1 MNHPPPT
8 TDPGLEA
15 PLVSVIIPTHNR
27 AHLLP
32 TALES
37 CLAQTHR
44 AIEIIVVD
52 DGSTDD
58 TPAVMERHAA
68 PEIRYL
74 RTENRGAQAARNTG
88 IAASHGAYI
97 KFLDSDD
104 ALMPDAL
111 EIQVARH
118 AALGADPRA
127 IVTGDFLR
135 TDATMRKAT
144 LKRPRKPI
152 RQAGEYDLGMVFIN
166 NPMTSCPLYPRQAV
180 TGIGGFD
187 TSVPIQQD
195 FDFAVRIAL
204 AGYRYLYFPDVI
216 YRWRVHRLSPRVSQ
230 THPHTAAAH
239 VELIERH
246 ARMMAEA
253 YPEAPPPGAE
263 LALCKKAATTAF
275 RVAYAGFMPEAR
287 QLAAFARKVKRP
299 LGLYLEFEMAL
310 ALSGLAGVLGRI
322 ERWLY
327 RTR

>member
-1 MNHPPPT
+1 MNQHAPA
-8 TDPGLEA
+8 TDSGHDA

-32 TALES
+32 AALES

-58 TPAVMERHAA
+58 TPAVMKRHAA

-88 IAASHGAYI
+88 IAASRGAYI

-111 EIQVARH
+111 EIQLARH
-118 AALGADPRA
+118 AALGADPRV

-144 LKRPRKPI
+144 RKRPRKPI
-152 RQAGEYDLGMVFIN
+152 RQAGAYDLAMVFIN
-166 NPMTSCPLYPRQAV
+166 NPMTSCPLYPREAV

-187 TSVPIQQD
+187 TQVPIQQD

-204 AGYRYLYFPDVI
+204 AGYRYVYFPDVI

-230 THPHTAAAH
+230 THRQTAAAH

-253 YPEAPPPGAE
+253 YPDAPPPGAE
-263 LALCKKAATTAF
+263 HALCMKAATTAF

-287 QLAAFARKVKRP
+287 RLAAFARQTRKP

-310 ALSGLAGVLGRI
+310 AMSGLAGVLGRI
-322 ERWLY
+322 ERWMH
-327 RTR
+327 RSG